1 MVGRADGFPQA
12 PAMPAATPR
21 PVNPPVGHNGQQAAQ
36 DTEGSPGV
44 SPGNWGSPPGLTR
57 ASAVA
62 IGTLSPKQE
71 AAYKAEAE
79 AQKAFLE
86 FQTAKA
92 ALAYIDPKD
101 TAAVATAEKL
111 VTELQD
117 RAVELAQFNVN
128 CQKSLFREQING
140 AFAKISGNRFEDS
153 SGLARAE
160 ILVQRAGE
168 TKIGLAYTARESL
181 LVARAQLAYAQQWLA
196 KEPENASARAEVI
209 RCQQACLKAAVQNTV
224 AWGVAIGKEYAIG
237 PDFEAHRGR
246 NPAVYD
252 TPQIRECKAGEADA
266 HQLEAA
272 MRAEIGG

>member
-1 MVGRADGFPQA
+1 MVERADAFSLPQ
-12 PAMPAATPR
+12 AMPATAK
-21 PVNPPVGHNGQQAAQ
+21 PVSPLVGHNGQQTAQ

-44 SPGNWGSPPGLTR
+44 SPGNWGTPPGLTQ

-62 IGTLSPKQE
+62 TGTLSPKQE

-111 VTELQD
+111 VIKLQD
-117 RAVELAQFNVN
+117 RAVELALFNVN
-128 CQKSLFREQING
+128 CQKSLFSERFNE

-160 ILVQRAGE
+160 ILVQRAEE
-168 TKIGLAYTARESL
+168 TKIGLAYTAREGL
-181 LVARAQLAYAQQWLA
+181 FDARGHLADAQQWLA
-196 KEPENASARAEVI
+196 REPENALARAEVI
-209 RCQQACLKAAVQNTV
+209 RCQQTCLKAAVQNTL
-224 AWGVAIGKEYAIG
+224 AWGFAIGKEYAIG
-237 PDFEAHRGR
+237 QDFEAHRGR

-252 TPQIRECKAGEADA
+252 TPQIRECKAGQVDA
-266 HQLEAA
+266 ERMEAA
-272 MRAEIGG
+272 IREEISG

>member
-1 MVGRADGFPQA
+1 MVERADGFPQA
-12 PAMPAATPR
+12 PAMPAATPK

-36 DTEGSPGV
+36 GTESSPGV

-62 IGTLSPKQE
+62 TGTLSPKQE

-111 VTELQD
+111 VTALQD
-117 RAVELAQFNVN
+117 RAVEQALFNVN
-128 CQKSLFREQING
+128 CQKSLFSERINE

-160 ILVQRAGE
+160 ILVQRARE
-168 TKIGLAYTARESL
+168 TKIGLAYTTRESL
-181 LVARAQLAYAQQWLA
+181 LVSRGQLSHAQQWLA
-196 KEPENASARAEVI
+196 KEPENALARAEVI
-209 RCQQACLKAAVQNTV
+209 RCQQACLEAAVQNTV
-224 AWGVAIGKEYAIG
+224 AWMVAAGKEYAIG
-237 PDFEAHRGR
+237 RDVEAHYGR

-252 TPQIRECKAGEADA
+252 TPRIRECAAGEADA
-266 HQLEAA
+266 NRMEAA
-272 MRAEIGG
+272 IRA